1 MLKRK
6 KQILIDQLDTRI
18 KQISP
23 LKAVKPP
30 SGGWIKSIR
39 MALNMSVRQMGQKLN
54 TTPQSAS
61 EAEQREIDG
70 TITIKK
76 MMEIA
81 QAMNMQF
88 VYGLIPNEGSLKAMI
103 EKRAREI
110 ATEIVLRTNQ
120 NMALEDQATSDE
132 RIKKAIDERTQELV
146 NEIPKLLWE

>member
-6 KQILIDQLDTRI
+6 KQILIDQLDTKIR
-18 KQISP
+18 QYYS
-23 LKAVKPP
+23 LKSVKPP

-39 MALNMSVRQMGQKLN
+39 IALNMSLRHISQRLGTNIANINQIEN
-54 TTPQSAS
+54 
-61 EAEQREIDG
+61 REIDG
-70 TITIKK
+70 TISLNKLK
-76 MMEIA
+76 EVA
-81 QAMNMQF
+81 EAMNMEF
-88 VYGLIPNEGSLKAMI
+88 VYAFIPKEGSIKATL